1 MWPFRHKEREA
12 LPRERLD
19 ELETALRRLRA
30 HVEDLEDVLGRR
42 VDKLMHRARR
52 AQQEEQEPD
61 PAGTD
66 AGPVIDAPRADKRRM
81 AEIILRRGNGLL
93 R

>member
-1 MWPFRHKEREA
+1 MWPFSAPKRDPLPKERLEA
-12 LPRERLD
+12 VED
-19 ELETALRRLRA
+19 DLRRLRH

-52 AQQEEQEPD
+52 EQEPA
-61 PAGTD
+61 PAGPD
-66 AGPVIDAPRADKRRM
+66 AEPVTDAPRVDKRHM
-81 AEIILRRGNGLL
+81 AALIMRRGNGLL